1 MSNVETYHYKIGV
14 KIDCLEQIAQAIGS
28 PDQIGAVE
36 RIRINYTDSVSPTLA
51 EFYKTQNK
59 ELDELYMKHIAADN
73 TIEKMDKQLAIMED
87 MVSDNHMVVPRAV
100 IKQPVADVN
109 DTLTALAQ
117 DLESLFSKHEPAPK
131 IDLTSL
137 FKTYK
142 DHQIA
147 IVIQKLRINICSVCN
162 STMTIFPETS
172 EMRCDSLD
180 CGQIITL
187 YGIVFEDSQF
197 YNQQTICTKSKRYD
211 PNGHLSKWIDTIQAK
226 EDHHFTQDIIT
237 AIDEVAMREY
247 ARDGRLRPMTNLR
260 CETVRKWLQ
269 NAKFTNSYNHA
280 PLLRK
285 IITGM
290 HGPPIVPPEL
300 TAEERQDILVECSL
314 SLREYETAIRN
325 PDLLRR
331 IEKDRVSNKCYYPYI
346 LWQII
351 NLRIKDQRRR
361 RHLLECI
368 HLQSDK
374 TLRNND
380 IIWKVI
386 CDKRNYVYHTATT
399 F

>member
-1 MSNVETYHYKIGV
+1 MSTLETYHYKIGI
-14 KIDCLEQIAQAIGS
+14 KLDCLEQVAHVLGANDQANM
-28 PDQIGAVE
+28 VE
-36 RIRINYTDSVSPTLA
+36 RIRINYTDAVSPALA
-51 EFYKTQNK
+51 DYYKTGA
-59 ELDELYMKHIAADN
+59 EEMEELYLKHIAADN
-73 TIEKMDKQLAIMED
+73 TIEKMDKQYAILEALSVDKTIVPKFYIKPQPSED
-87 MVSDNHMVVPRAV
+87 P
-100 IKQPVADVN
+100 
-109 DTLTALAQ
+109 LAQ
-117 DLESLFSKHEPAPK
+117 LARDLEKLFIKNNPEQDVSSLLK
-131 IDLTSL
+131 I
-137 FKTYK
+137 YK
-142 DHQIA
+142 DHQI
-147 IVIQKLRINICSVCN
+147 VLTVQKLHINTCSVCGSN
-162 STMTIFPETS
+162 MTIFPETS

-197 YNQQTICTKSKRYD
+197 YNQQTVCTKSKKYD

-226 EDHHFTQDIIT
+226 EDHQFSQDIIA
-237 AIDEVAMREY
+237 AIDAVAVREY
-247 ARDGRLRPMTNLR
+247 SRDGRIRPMTNIR

-269 NAKFTNSYNHA
+269 KARFTNAYNHA

-290 HGPPIVPPEL
+290 HGPSIAPPEL
-300 TAEERQDILVECSL
+300 SPEERQDILVECSL
-314 SLREYETAIRN
+314 SLREYETAIRD

-351 NLRIKDQRRR
+351 KLRIKDPSRR

-386 CDKRNYVYHTATT
+386 CNKRGYNYHTATS